1 MVIHTCKNKISY
13 QRHKKQ
19 NYAGRTCFN
28 MSAAQVSEKSGMF
41 TPNERNTVVP
51 TWWTCKENGWVSLA
65 PRYERHVYLLLC
77 VKILHNRFVVHCCF
91 SFSQFSI
98 RRKKKEVQLKGQ
110 SHARSSTASL
120 FLWDHNLS
128 SSGHSE
134 TLPAFFMLCELE
146 FDYKHN
152 WWPNLCSDYYLSLF
166 HLRAFIGFVLKKV
179 HFFQILN

>member
-65 PRYERHVYLLLC
+65 PQVWKACTHLLAFYTRLSIHYHQIWGGGLGQKVLLEKGFSSVQKMSHC
-77 VKILHNRFVVHCCF
+77 YKAKLRGKDILQYAWPMAWWRCESNWCK
-91 SFSQFSI
+91 
-98 RRKKKEVQLKGQ
+98 RR
-110 SHARSSTASL
+110 
-120 FLWDHNLS
+120 
-128 SSGHSE
+128 
-134 TLPAFFMLCELE
+134 
-146 FDYKHN
+146 
-152 WWPNLCSDYYLSLF
+152 
-166 HLRAFIGFVLKKV
+166 
-179 HFFQILN
+179 